1 MTLKVFAIV
10 PVKNFESGKSRLA
23 SLLTVEERVKLSEL
37 FLDYTLNTLTNT
49 SAISNVVVVSSD
61 KRAEGIAK
69 IHNAK
74 FLQEKKNQGVNAA
87 VALADVY
94 ISEYAVD
101 ATIVIPQDLPL
112 LLPEDIER
120 ICTSAQEHEK
130 CLVICPSLRF
140 DGSNALLRRPP
151 LLITTNYDNDSYN
164 VHIKKA
170 KASNAIIKI
179 IKTKRIMIDIDT
191 VEDVINLIKI
201 NSRNKDNINKAV
213 GFLTSKI
220 KIFNLFL

>member
-49 SAISNVVVVSSD
+49 SAISKVIVVSSD

-94 ISEYAVD
+94 ISEFAVD

-179 IKTKRIMIDIDT
+179 IKTKRIMTDIDT

>member
-1 MTLKVFAIV
+1 VFAIV

-179 IKTKRIMIDIDT
+179 IKTKRIMTDIDT

>member
-1 MTLKVFAIV
+1 VFAIV

>member
-1 MTLKVFAIV
+1 LKVFAIV

-61 KRAEGIAK
+61 KRAERIAK

-170 KASNAIIKI
+170 KASDAIIKI
-179 IKTKRIMIDIDT
+179 IKTKRIMTDIDT

-220 KIFNLFL
+220 KIFNLFF

>member
-1 MTLKVFAIV
+1 V

-69 IHNAK
+69 IHNVK

-170 KASNAIIKI
+170 KASDAIIKI
-179 IKTKRIMIDIDT
+179 IKTKRIMTDIDT

-220 KIFNLFL
+220 KKFNLFL

>member
-1 MTLKVFAIV
+1 MKVFAIV

-49 SAISNVVVVSSD
+49 SVISNVVVVSSD

-87 VALADVY
+87 VSLADVY
-94 ISEYAVD
+94 ISDYAVD

-151 LLITTNYDNDSYN
+151 LLISTNYDNDSYN

-170 KASNAIIKI
+170 KASDAIIKI
-179 IKTKRIMIDIDT
+179 IKTERIMTDIDT

-201 NSRNKDNINKAV
+201 NSRNKNNINKAV
-213 GFLTSKI
+213 SFLTSKI
-220 KIFNLFL
+220 KIFNLFV

>member
-1 MTLKVFAIV
+1 MKVFAIV

-69 IHNAK
+69 IHNVK

-170 KASNAIIKI
+170 KASDAIIKI
-179 IKTKRIMIDIDT
+179 IKTKRIMTDIDT

-220 KIFNLFL
+220 KIFNLFF

>member
-1 MTLKVFAIV
+1 MFAIV
-10 PVKNFESGKSRLA
+10 PVKNFECGKSRLA

-37 FLDYTLNTLTNT
+37 FLDCTLNTLTNT
-49 SAISNVVVVSSD
+49 STISNVVVVSCD

-69 IHNAK
+69 IYDAK
-74 FLQEKKNQGVNAA
+74 FLQEKKDQGVNSA

-94 ISEYAVD
+94 ISEYDVD

-112 LLPEDIER
+112 LLPDDIEHM
-120 ICTSAQEHEK
+120 CTSAQKHEK

-170 KASNAIIKI
+170 KASDAIIKI
-179 IKTKRIMIDIDT
+179 IKTKRIMTDIDT
-191 VEDVINLIKI
+191 VDDVVNLFKT
-201 NSRNKDNINKAV
+201 NSINKDNINKAV

>member
-1 MTLKVFAIV
+1 
-10 PVKNFESGKSRLA
+10 
-23 SLLTVEERVKLSEL
+23 
-37 FLDYTLNTLTNT
+37 
-49 SAISNVVVVSSD
+49 VVVVSSD
-61 KRAEGIAK
+61 KLAERIAK

-151 LLITTNYDNDSYN
+151 LLISPNYDNDSYN

-170 KASNAIIKI
+170 KASDAIIKI
-179 IKTKRIMIDIDT
+179 IKTKRIMTDIDT

-201 NSRNKDNINKAV
+201 NRRSKNNINKAI
-213 GFLTSKI
+213 GFLSSKI
-220 KIFNLFL
+220 KIFNLIL

>member
-1 MTLKVFAIV
+1 LKVFAIV

-37 FLDYTLNTLTNT
+37 FLDYTLNTLSNT

-61 KRAEGIAK
+61 KRAERIAK
-69 IHNAK
+69 LYNAK

>member
-1 MTLKVFAIV
+1 
-10 PVKNFESGKSRLA
+10 VKNFESGKSRLA

>member
-1 MTLKVFAIV
+1 VFAIV

-37 FLDYTLNTLTNT
+37 FLDYTLNTLSNT

-69 IHNAK
+69 LHNAK

-151 LLITTNYDNDSYN
+151 LLISTHYDNDSYN

-170 KASNAIIKI
+170 KASDAIIKI
-179 IKTKRIMIDIDT
+179 IKTKRIMTDIDT

-201 NSRNKDNINKAV
+201 NSRNKYNINKAV

>member
-1 MTLKVFAIV
+1 MKVFAIV

-69 IHNAK
+69 IHNVK

-170 KASNAIIKI
+170 KASDAIIKI
-179 IKTKRIMIDIDT
+179 IKTKRIMTDIDT

-220 KIFNLFL
+220 KKFNLFL

>member
-1 MTLKVFAIV
+1 MFAIV

>member
-1 MTLKVFAIV
+1 MKVFAIV

-61 KRAEGIAK
+61 KRAERIAK

-120 ICTSAQEHEK
+120 ICTSAQGHEK

>member
-1 MTLKVFAIV
+1 MFAIV

-49 SAISNVVVVSSD
+49 SAISDVVVVSSD
-61 KRAEGIAK
+61 KRAERIAK

-74 FLQEKKNQGVNAA
+74 FLQEKRNQGVNAA

-112 LLPEDIER
+112 LLPEDIEH

-130 CLVICPSLRF
+130 CLVICPSIRF

-151 LLITTNYDNDSYN
+151 LLISTNYDNDSYN

-170 KASNAIIKI
+170 KALDAIIKI
-179 IKTKRIMIDIDT
+179 IKTKRIMTDIDT

-201 NSRNKDNINKAV
+201 NRRSKDNINKAV
-213 GFLTSKI
+213 GFLSSKI
-220 KIFNLFL
+220 KIFNLIL

>member
-1 MTLKVFAIV
+1 MKVFAIV

-170 KASNAIIKI
+170 KASDAIIKI

>member
-1 MTLKVFAIV
+1 
-10 PVKNFESGKSRLA
+10 VKNFESGKSRLA

-49 SAISNVVVVSSD
+49 SAISKVIVVSSD

-94 ISEYAVD
+94 ISEFAVD

-179 IKTKRIMIDIDT
+179 IKTKRIMTDIDT

>member
-1 MTLKVFAIV
+1 VFAIV

-69 IHNAK
+69 IHNVK

-170 KASNAIIKI
+170 KASDAIIKI
-179 IKTKRIMIDIDT
+179 IKTKRIMTDIDT

-220 KIFNLFL
+220 KIFNLFF

>member
-1 MTLKVFAIV
+1 MKVFAIV

-23 SLLTVEERVKLSEL
+23 SLLTVEERIKLSEL
-37 FLDYTLNTLTNT
+37 FLDCTLNTLTNT
-49 SAISNVVVVSSD
+49 SVISNVVVVSSD
-61 KRAEGIAK
+61 KRAEAIAK
-69 IHNAK
+69 IYNAK
-74 FLQEKKNQGVNAA
+74 FLQEKKDQGVNAA

>member
-1 MTLKVFAIV
+1 LKVFAIV

-69 IHNAK
+69 IHNVK

-151 LLITTNYDNDSYN
+151 LLISTHYDNDSYN

-170 KASNAIIKI
+170 KASDAIIKI
-179 IKTKRIMIDIDT
+179 IKTKRIMTDIDT

-220 KIFNLFL
+220 KKFNLFL

>member
-1 MTLKVFAIV
+1 MKVFAIV

>member
-1 MTLKVFAIV
+1 MFAIV

-49 SAISNVVVVSSD
+49 SAISKVIVVSSD

-94 ISEYAVD
+94 ISEFAVD

-179 IKTKRIMIDIDT
+179 IKTKRIMTDIDT

>member
-1 MTLKVFAIV
+1 VFAIV

-69 IHNAK
+69 IHNVK

-170 KASNAIIKI
+170 KASDAIIKI
-179 IKTKRIMIDIDT
+179 IKTKRVMTDIDT

-220 KIFNLFL
+220 KIFNLFF

>member
-1 MTLKVFAIV
+1 V

-69 IHNAK
+69 IHNVK

-170 KASNAIIKI
+170 KASDAIIKI
-179 IKTKRIMIDIDT
+179 IKTKRIMTDIDT

-220 KIFNLFL
+220 KIFNLFF

>member
-1 MTLKVFAIV
+1 MFAIV

-69 IHNAK
+69 IHNVK

-170 KASNAIIKI
+170 KASDAIIKI
-179 IKTKRIMIDIDT
+179 IKTKRIMTDIDT

-220 KIFNLFL
+220 KKFNLFL

>member
-1 MTLKVFAIV
+1 LKVFAIV

-49 SAISNVVVVSSD
+49 SAISDVIVVSSD
-61 KRAEGIAK
+61 KRAERIAK

-94 ISEYAVD
+94 ISKYAVD

-151 LLITTNYDNDSYN
+151 LLISTNYDNDSYN

-170 KASNAIIKI
+170 KASDATIKI
-179 IKTKRIMIDIDT
+179 IKTKRIMTDIDT
-191 VEDVINLIKI
+191 VEDVINLIRI
-201 NSRNKDNINKAV
+201 NRRSKDNINKAV
-213 GFLTSKI
+213 GFLSSKI
-220 KIFNLFL
+220 KVFNLIL

>member
-1 MTLKVFAIV
+1 MKVFAIV
-10 PVKNFESGKSRLA
+10 PVKNFECGKSRLA

-37 FLDYTLNTLTNT
+37 FLDCTLNTLTNT
-49 SAISNVVVVSSD
+49 SAISNVLVVSSD

-69 IHNAK
+69 QYDAK
-74 FLQEKKNQGVNAA
+74 FLQEKKDKGVNSA

-94 ISEYAVD
+94 ISEYDVD

-112 LLPEDIER
+112 ILPEDIEYM
-120 ICTSAQEHEK
+120 CTLAQKYEK
-130 CLVICPSLRF
+130 CLVICPSLRL

-164 VHIKKA
+164 IHIKKA
-170 KASNAIIKI
+170 KASNATVKI
-179 IKTKRIMIDIDT
+179 IKRKRIMTDIDT

-201 NSRNKDNINKAV
+201 YSINKETINKAV
-213 GFLTSKI
+213 VFLKSKTNNI
-220 KIFNLFL
+220 

>member
-1 MTLKVFAIV
+1 MKVFAIV

-69 IHNAK
+69 IHNVK

-170 KASNAIIKI
+170 KASDAIIKI
-179 IKTKRIMIDIDT
+179 IKTKRIMTDIDT

>member
-1 MTLKVFAIV
+1 MKVFAIV

-69 IHNAK
+69 IHNVK

-151 LLITTNYDNDSYN
+151 LLISTNYDNDSYN

-170 KASNAIIKI
+170 KASDAIIKI
-179 IKTKRIMIDIDT
+179 IKTKRIMTDIDT

-213 GFLTSKI
+213 GFLSSKI
-220 KIFNLFL
+220 KIFNPVL